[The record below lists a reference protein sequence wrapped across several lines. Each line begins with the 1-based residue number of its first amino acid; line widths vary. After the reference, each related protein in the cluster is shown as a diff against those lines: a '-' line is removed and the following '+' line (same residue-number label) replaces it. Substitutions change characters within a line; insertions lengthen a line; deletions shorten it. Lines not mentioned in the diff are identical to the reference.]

1 MVSTCLYKTVGCG
14 LSTPCRKCREAT
26 SSVNRSGASYRM
38 LQSYGGVSA
47 SYWSRRRR

>member
-1 MVSTCLYKTVGCG
+1 MAITCLYKTVDCG
-14 LSTPCRKCREAT
+14 LSTPCRKCREV
-26 SSVNRSGASYRM
+26 SSHVNRSAASYRG